1 MYTKMEKWTD
11 IRMRVGNKKEKKS
24 QILEETG
31 MHWKTLEKILTHPEP
46 PGYQMNQ
53 ARQKPILGPYLS
65 RIHEILKSDRDP
77 AIPQKQTHTAQRIFE
92 RIKEEG
98 YQGAYTQVKEAVR
111 EWKQVNRDVF
121 IPLQHPHGEA
131 QVDFGFALVK
141 LAGELKKVAFFVMAL
156 PHSDAI
162 FVMTSERE
170 CTETFWEGH
179 VRAFN
184 FFGGVAR
191 RITYDNSRIAVSK
204 IIGAHK
210 RKLTYGFLQ
219 LQSHYLF
226 EEHFCCVRRPNEKG
240 VVEGTVKYA
249 RLNFMVPVP
258 QVQNLEELN
267 VILETSCRE
276 NMKRKL
282 RGRSGTKE
290 ELLKEDQAAFL
301 PLPPSPFDACRKA
314 DVRVSSLSLG
324 RFDCNDYSVPVEYA
338 HHLLVAKGYID
349 RVMFCYQEKVIA
361 EHKRIWEK
369 EQVSLKPE
377 HYLPLLE
384 TRPGALDHGKPFV
397 EWKLPDCFPVL
408 RRRMEN
414 EFEGGEGIREYIG
427 VLQLLRKRSVP
438 ELIRAVEKTLRVGGC
453 TRDVVAQYLYGDEG
467 KGLEKFRLD
476 GREHLRYVRVD
487 SPDLSAYQV
496 MMKGDAL

>member
-1 MYTKMEKWTD
+1 MYTEMKEWTD
-11 IRMRVGNKKEKKS
+11 IRIRVRNKKEKKS
-24 QILEETG
+24 EILEETG
-31 MHWKTLEKILTHPEP
+31 MHWQTLEKILTHPEP
-46 PGYQMNQ
+46 PGYQMKQ
-53 ARQKPILGPYLS
+53 ARPKPVLGPYLS
-65 RIHEILKSDRDP
+65 RIHEILKSDQDP
-77 AIPQKQTHTAQRIFE
+77 AIPRKQKHTAQRIFE

-98 YQGAYTQVKEAVR
+98 YQGGYTQVKEAVR
-111 EWKQVNRDVF
+111 EWKKHNKDVF
-121 IPLQHPHGEA
+121 IPLTHPAGEA

-141 LAGELKKVAFFVMAL
+141 LAGKLKKVAFFVMTL

-184 FFGGVAR
+184 FWGAVPR
-191 RITYDNSRIAVSK
+191 RIAYDNSRIAVSK

-226 EEHFCCVRRPNEKG
+226 EKHFCCVRRPNEKG

-258 QVQNLEELN
+258 QVQTLEELN
-267 VILETSCRE
+267 EKLEASCRE
-276 NMKRKL
+276 NLKRKL

-290 ELLKEDQAAFL
+290 ELLKADQSAFL
-301 PLPPSPFDACRKA
+301 PLPPSPFDACRKDEVHA
-314 DVRVSSLSLG
+314 SSLSLG

-349 RVMFCYQEKVIA
+349 RVVFCYQEKVIA

-369 EQVSLKPE
+369 EQVALKPE
-377 HYLPLLE
+377 HYLPLLPS
-384 TRPGALDHGKPFV
+384 RPGALDHGQPFT
-397 EWKLPDCFPVL
+397 EWRLPPCFSVL
-408 RRRMEN
+408 RRRLEN
-414 EFEGGEGIREYIG
+414 EFEGGEGVREYIR
-427 VLQLLRKRSVP
+427 VLQLLRIRSLP
-438 ELIRAVEKTLRVGGC
+438 ELSRAVEKTLRVGGC

-467 KGLEKFRLD
+467 EGLEKFRLD

-487 SPDLSAYQV
+487 SPDLSAYQG
-496 MMKGDAL
+496 MLKGGAL